1 MSKEF
6 DGKRRKF
13 IGLGLFCGIS
23 LLVSRNVLADELT
36 DLLGKNSDN
45 ESPNKSSGNE
55 LIAVRLWP
63 SSIYTRLTLEA
74 QNNIAAKTQVL
85 DNPLQLVVDISNI
98 TLNAVL
104 NNLNAK
110 ILDVDPVIKDIQVS
124 QLDPDT
130 VRIIIFLKQH
140 ARVQT
145 QAIAP
150 VNLGSVNY
158 KYRYVLDMYPGVDH
172 AADNGLNDDLLAF
185 LELNSDGNNNVSED
199 QLESLLNHTTADVY
213 PPGKKVPAAPVKTP
227 ATNKGVIATP
237 DIKETIKNQ
246 PILQN
251 KPGSARKVIVMIDP
265 GHGGEDPG
273 AVGPS
278 GLKEKDVVLDIGK
291 KLQQAINQTDYM
303 QARLTRNQDIFI
315 PLGTRVAIARAAQAD
330 LFVSIHADAFTTPL
344 ARGSSVFVLSGL
356 GASSSFAR
364 WMAKM
369 QNQADLIGGM
379 SFNTKDKS
387 VKRILMDMAQSWTMK
402 SSDKLGRILLGQ
414 MANINSL
421 HSKNVEHAGF
431 AVLKAPDIPSVL
443 VETAFISNPVEEVL
457 LKRPEF
463 RQKIADKLALGIGN
477 FARTIRNS

>member
-1 MSKEF
+1 
-6 DGKRRKF
+6 
-13 IGLGLFCGIS
+13 
-23 LLVSRNVLADELT
+23 
-36 DLLGKNSDN
+36 
-45 ESPNKSSGNE
+45 
-55 LIAVRLWP
+55 
-63 SSIYTRLTLEA
+63 
-74 QNNIAAKTQVL
+74 
-85 DNPLQLVVDISNI
+85 NPLQLVVDISGI

-104 NNLNAK
+104 NNLNSK
-110 ILDVDPVIKDIQVS
+110 VLDVDPIIKDIQVS
-124 QLDPDT
+124 QLDSDT
-130 VRIIIFLKQH
+130 VRIIVFLKQH

-150 VNLGSVNY
+150 VKLGSVNY
-158 KYRYVLDMYPGVDH
+158 KYRYVLDMYPGDDST
-172 AADNGLNDDLLAF
+172 ADNGLNDDLLAF
-185 LELNSDGNNNVSED
+185 LELNSDGNNSVHGDE
-199 QLESLLNHTTADVY
+199 LESLLNHATFGVAQ
-213 PPGKKVPAAPVKTP
+213 PGIVAAPAKTP
-227 ATNKGVIATP
+227 AANKV
-237 DIKETIKNQ
+237 TITQPAISTIVKNE
-246 PILQN
+246 PVLQRSS
-251 KPGSARKVIVMIDP
+251 GSGRKIIVMIDP

-278 GLKEKDVVLDIGK
+278 GLREKDVVLDIGK
-291 KLQQAINQTDYM
+291 KLQQAINQTEYM

-315 PLGTRVAIARAAQAD
+315 PLATRVAIARAAKAD

-344 ARGSSVFVLSGL
+344 ARGSSVFVLSGR
-356 GASSSFAR
+356 GASSSFAS

-443 VETAFISNPVEEVL
+443 VETAFISNPGEEAL
-457 LKRPEF
+457 LKKPEF
-463 RQKIADKLALGIGN
+463 RSQIANKLALGISN
-477 FARTIRNS
+477 FARTIQNS

>member
-1 MSKEF
+1 
-6 DGKRRKF
+6 
-13 IGLGLFCGIS
+13 
-23 LLVSRNVLADELT
+23 VSRNVLADELT

-45 ESPNKSSGNE
+45 ELPGKSLDNE

-74 QNNIAAKTQVL
+74 QNNVVAKTQVL
-85 DNPLQLVVDISNI
+85 DNPLQLVVDISGI
-98 TLNAVL
+98 TLNGVL

-110 ILDVDPVIKDIQVS
+110 VLDEDPVIKDIQVS
-124 QLDPDT
+124 QLDPAT
-130 VRIIIFLKQH
+130 VRITIFLKQH

-158 KYRYVLDMYPGVDH
+158 KYRYVLDMYPGNDST
-172 AADNGLNDDLLAF
+172 ADNGLNDDLLAF
-185 LELNSDGNNNVSED
+185 LELNSDGNNNVHED
-199 QLESLLNHTTADVY
+199 KLESLLNHVTTVSNQ
-213 PPGKKVPAAPVKTP
+213 PGIVPAPVKTP
-227 ATNKGVIATP
+227 AANKIVVAP
-237 DIKETIKNQ
+237 PETITVIKNQ
-246 PILQN
+246 PTLQKLPN
-251 KPGSARKVIVMIDP
+251 SGRKIIVMIDP

-278 GLKEKDVVLDIGK
+278 GLREKDVVLDIAK

-315 PLGTRVAIARAAQAD
+315 PLGTRVAIARAAKAD

-344 ARGSSVFVLSGL
+344 ARGSSVFVLSGR

-387 VKRILMDMAQSWTMK
+387 VKRILMDMAQSWTMRG
-402 SSDKLGRILLGQ
+402 SDKLGRILLGQ

-443 VETAFISNPVEEVL
+443 VETAFISNPGEEAL

-463 RQKIADKLALGIGN
+463 RQRIADKLALGIGN
-477 FARTIRNS
+477 FARTLRNS